1 MHKIKILDI
10 SSTIHPM
17 IDIFHIFYIE
27 IKLKYCNETIRKGE
41 KRRELLRESKK
52 NNLPTNTKKE
62 FTKNSELIPWAANNS
77 VNFQVHTEN
86 LMAISDCAYL
96 LVAKESEG
104 KVKQRTTIRRFESW
118 PAWGR
123 NRASTFAT

>member
-10 SSTIHPM
+10 SNTIHPM

-52 NNLPTNTKKE
+52 NNLPTTLKKNPR
-62 FTKNSELIPWAANNS
+62 KILS
-77 VNFQVHTEN
+77 
-86 LMAISDCAYL
+86 
-96 LVAKESEG
+96 
-104 KVKQRTTIRRFESW
+104 
-118 PAWGR
+118 
-123 NRASTFAT
+123 